1 MAKNRINHLTPSGPT
16 PQENNQHDK
25 SSQDAP
31 ARNRFTRTGLG
42 LAIRQRREQLGW
54 SQEKLAEYARIHRT
68 YISSIE
74 LGKVSTGI
82 EIANALAEALN
93 VPLSALI
100 QSAE

>member
-1 MAKNRINHLTPSGPT
+1 MAKKRINHLTPSEPT
-16 PQENNQHDK
+16 PKEKNK
-25 SSQDAP
+25 SNKDLP
-31 ARNRFTRTGLG
+31 ARNRFTRTRLG
-42 LAIRQRREQLGW
+42 LAVRQRREQLGW

-74 LGKVSTGI
+74 LSKVSVGI

-100 QSAE
+100 QSAEQVQ